1 MRLFRRRSALPGE
14 ISCLFLVGV
23 SAIFYALQDG
33 SSASAAPETYP
44 CRQKL
49 SKKGAMIFDNVQQKR
64 TVDSNLEEIW
74 KEETRDLI
82 TANILGREEATNPA
96 MEALN
101 CLRSPEP

>member
-1 MRLFRRRSALPGE
+1 MRLFRMTPACARRLDYLPL
-14 ISCLFLVGV
+14 IASCLV
-23 SAIFYALQDG
+23 IW
-33 SSASAAPETYP
+33 AANDLRAVAAETDTHS

-49 SKKGAMIFDNVQQKR
+49 SKKGAMIFDNVQHKR
-64 TVDSNLEEIW
+64 TAGSNLEEIW

-101 CLRSPEP
+101 CLRAAE